1 MKTFWNQCFV
11 LFFVIFL
18 KQWWMQTYFAL
29 IWTVSVYDLYWR
41 TVVSIVPQD
50 LTPRCVWISDQFG
63 GLCYWILELFYLSYD
78 ARNCLA
84 SSDWMI
90 CYINFDLEMKQQ
102 IKAIP
107 RSAICQGFIRIN
119 TRSLVILPYLN
130 QQCQLLSCKLN
141 LRQVAPQNC
150 ISYLWCT
157 NFMWCR
163 IKQVFSPSICR
174 KLIKFTG

>member
-1 MKTFWNQCFV
+1 V

-29 IWTVSVYDLYWR
+29 RWTVSVSDLYWR
-41 TVVSIVPQD
+41 TAVNICPTRFDTKVN
-50 LTPRCVWISDQFG
+50 TCVWISDQFG
-63 GLCYWILELFYLSYD
+63 GLRYWILELFYLSND

-107 RSAICQGFIRIN
+107 RSVICQGCWRTN
-119 TRSLVILPYLN
+119 TRSFGSLPYMN

-141 LRQVAPQNC
+141 LRQVAP
-150 ISYLWCT
+150 
-157 NFMWCR
+157 
-163 IKQVFSPSICR
+163 
-174 KLIKFTG
+174 